1 MKRLIVLI
9 TAATLC
15 GLAASAQEV
24 SSDSANGV
32 EISAVARF
40 DANPCFPLAKGGET
54 DFSFGNTSVYTFIDG
69 TFGHGWFYSISNHWL
84 GVDWYKSAPENKL
97 TPLYST
103 IWRSDSLNWIDWAT
117 LGYTL
122 ETENAGSWT
131 FSLGKDMMA
140 IGLCELEPN
149 DVDMHFDLSSFFWNG
164 APIEL
169 EDGTWFDTGMQV
181 YQWGGSVDWTSP
193 SEEINL
199 RLQMSSSPYS
209 ARPYEDAKMAFGLM
223 YSQQKGIWTGRAS
236 VNAVGGYEGWD
247 EEGDPYGTSWW
258 RFYAIGESFEY
269 EGFTGNLD
277 AMMRGTSW
285 KNPMQE
291 ALVTAKL
298 QYDFGD
304 RASLFVKGGWEMF
317 GNFHETGTPALHTG
331 FGGLGAYWFPLKDS
345 QALRVHA
352 VVAANSVY
360 EQLSVN
366 FGLTYNLCISDWWNK
381 R

>member
-9 TAATLC
+9 IAATLC

-24 SSDSANGV
+24 SSAANGV

-40 DANPCFPLAKGGET
+40 DANPYFPFSKGGET

-69 TFGHGWFYSISNHWL
+69 TFGRGWSYSISNHWL
-84 GVDWYKSAPENKL
+84 GVDWCKSAPDDKMA
-97 TPLYST
+97 PLYSNT
-103 IWRSDSLNWIDWAT
+103 WHSDSTNWVDWAT

-122 ETENAGSWT
+122 ETESAGSWT

-149 DVDMHFDLSSFFWNG
+149 DVDMHFDLASFFWNG
-164 APIEL
+164 APLEL
-169 EDGTWFDTGMQV
+169 EDGTWFGTGMQV

-209 ARPYEDAKMAFGLM
+209 VRPYQDSKMAFGLM
-223 YSQQKGIWTGRAS
+223 YSQAKEIWTGRAS
-236 VNAVGGYEGWD
+236 VNVVGGYEDWD
-247 EEGDPYGTSWW
+247 EEGNPFGTSWW
-258 RFYAIGESFEY
+258 RFYTIGESFEY
-269 EGFTGNLD
+269 EGFSGNFD
-277 AMMRGTSW
+277 AMMRGTTW
-285 KNPMQE
+285 ANPVQE

-298 QYDFGD
+298 QYDFSD

-317 GNFHETGTPALHTG
+317 GNFPKTETKPLHTG
-331 FGGLGAYWFPLKDS
+331 FGGIGAYWYPLKNS
-345 QALRVHA
+345 QALRLHGI
-352 VVAANSVY
+352 VATNTVNR
-360 EQLSVN
+360 QLSLN
-366 FGLTYNLCISDWWNK
+366 IGITYNWAISDFWNK
-381 R
+381 